1 MKAASASPLTGNVM
15 DLQIVEMV
23 AMKPPKLVVRIALSR
38 KEMVLPA
45 QVVSASNLSA
55 NVMDID
61 IVRMVAMK
69 PPKLVVIIA
78 L

>member
-1 MKAASASPLTGNVM
+1 M

-45 QVVSASNLSA
+45 QVESVSNLGT
-55 NVMDID
+55 NVMEVDIAKT
-61 IVRMVAMK
+61 VAMK
-69 PPKLVVIIA
+69 PPKLVVRIA
-78 L
+78 FSW